1 MTTFEKDYKKAKKY
15 ISKDD
20 VSNLKKYII
29 YTLQPYLKSM
39 QSQNPDLTLEEF
51 EDLLREDYLDLGK
64 TAFKSSFAFD
74 YYMLYISCQ
83 YLKSNPKVF
92 DEIHD
97 RIKKWGNKS

>member
-1 MTTFEKDYKKAKKY
+1 MTAFENDYKKAKKY

-29 YTLQPYLKSM
+29 YTLQPYLKGM

-74 YYMLYISCQ
+74 YYMLYIVS
-83 YLKSNPKVF
+83 
-92 DEIHD
+92 I
-97 RIKKWGNKS
+97 